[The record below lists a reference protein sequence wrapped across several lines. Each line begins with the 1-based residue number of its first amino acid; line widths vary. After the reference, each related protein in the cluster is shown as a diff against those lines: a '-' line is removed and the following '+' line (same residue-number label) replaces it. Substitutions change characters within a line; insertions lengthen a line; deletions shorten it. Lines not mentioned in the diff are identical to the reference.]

1 MKNHDRETLLNI
13 GKKVGVTEVEVDAW
27 IAETEL
33 MLSQKA
39 VFGAE
44 AGESLRKSIRKIQ
57 VTGSGKSLNPSDAQI
72 RAWEIEETLRRT
84 RKTTGELFPNA
95 GDLHAALTKPVNKIK
110 YYQIARCW
118 VKYQV
123 G

>member
-1 MKNHDRETLLNI
+1 MSCTIDKHPPYE
-13 GKKVGVTEVEVDAW
+13 GCSPK
-27 IAETEL
+27 
-33 MLSQKA
+33 
-39 VFGAE
+39 F
-44 AGESLRKSIRKIQ
+44 KSR
-57 VTGSGKSLNPSDAQI
+57 GKSLNPSDAQI

-95 GDLHAALTKPVNKIK
+95 GELYATLNKPVNKIK
-110 YYQIARCW
+110 YYQIARCR

>member
-1 MKNHDRETLLNI
+1 MMETI
-13 GKKVGVTEVEVDAW
+13 YKFSIDVSKPPKSDDYEFTPESKEV
-27 IAETEL
+27 
-33 MLSQKA
+33 QKI
-39 VFGAE
+39 
-44 AGESLRKSIRKIQ
+44 LKRW

-95 GDLHAALTKPVNKIK
+95 GELYATLNKPVNKIK
-110 YYQIARCW
+110 YYQIARCR